1 MRFAWF
7 IPVLLTVS
15 GCSILTV
22 QEPKPEISVLD
33 SSQMQTSNVYE
44 QYVTIASYF
53 ELQADVPF
61 IARSRVQAGLPQD
74 FKQTFASLS
83 DLTEA
88 NALSYFYRHPDH
100 VVGMQTYLNDIIRS
114 GYIPHEQGKKLLLA
128 ALKGS
133 LNGYAQT
140 VLPAAN

>member
-1 MRFAWF
+1 MTKIRYYKTGDDWSSVMRFAWF

-53 ELQADVPF
+53 ELHADVPF
-61 IARSRVQAGLPQD
+61 IARSRA
-74 FKQTFASLS
+74 
-83 DLTEA
+83 
-88 NALSYFYRHPDH
+88 
-100 VVGMQTYLNDIIRS
+100 
-114 GYIPHEQGKKLLLA
+114 
-128 ALKGS
+128 
-133 LNGYAQT
+133 
-140 VLPAAN
+140 